1 MGSQVNL
8 IANIKISALIKGSH
22 QKGFQIDRAKHIIL
36 VLVERDHQMASQVD
50 SITHKDFSFG

>member
-1 MGSQVNL
+1 
-8 IANIKISALIKGSH
+8 LIKGSH

-36 VLVERDHQMASQVD
+36 VLVERDHQMGSQVD